1 MSHKESKGL
10 FRRIRSPL
18 EHKNKAKHG
27 ADDKHNRSSSTSVPP
42 TLQQQQS
49 NGHKR
54 SGSDDVLRIENS
66 AYGDPD
72 ALNNNSH
79 GGGILTPRSQ
89 STGSSPGETLMN
101 PPLPPRNPPKQPG
114 NMADESPLYV
124 APADTLQRGGG
135 GNGGGGGG
143 PSGISPAILS
153 NYTRT
158 EPSGPP
164 SRTERRVM
172 EMHQLT
178 MSQKQAQS
186 SQPAQ
191 RVQAVN
197 VIDNESEYST
207 PFNVLQQQKARQKRN
222 SFGSGSGSG
231 RQRRVPQVGM
241 SEEGDQIIP
250 VLSPPPD
257 RSQTT
262 SPSSPL
268 STPSSEHEAEGG
280 GVGGSSGSP
289 AVGAGGGGDSDYD
302 IPWDKKFKEFPNF
315 NRPSK
320 RGSSSG
326 KMHSLPEEH
335 PPTKGRRPSPPQR
348 NVYSQGGHPDRNSPP
363 APPERNPP
371 PGGPAPHP
379 SWRKTSSPQPPLE
392 DGFGR
397 PRHLPARHQ
406 SEQHRPRD
414 GSTSPN
420 QLASRPYGHTI
431 HGPHVPRELPPDIA
445 ARTSSMSIPS
455 YISGRR
461 LPSPP
466 RERSESSPVDPNR
479 RGLLRPPSP
488 PNPVHIDFS
497 IPLCD
502 QP

>member
-1 MSHKESKGL
+1 MSTHKEHKESKGF

-18 EHKNKAKHG
+18 EHKNTAKHH
-27 ADDKHNRSSSTSVPP
+27 DDKHHRSSSTSVTPP
-42 TLQQQQS
+42 VQHS

-66 AYGDPD
+66 AYGDPEV
-72 ALNNNSH
+72 LNN
-79 GGGILTPRSQ
+79 ITPRSQ
-89 STGSSPGETLMN
+89 STGSSPGDALN
-101 PPLPPRNPPKQPG
+101 PPLPPRNPPKQPSSMG
-114 NMADESPLYV
+114 DESPLYV
-124 APADTLQRGGG
+124 APADTLQRGNSGG
-135 GNGGGGGG
+135 
-143 PSGISPAILS
+143 GISPAVLS

-158 EPSGPP
+158 EPITGPP
-164 SRTERRVM
+164 SRSERKVM

-186 SQPAQ
+186 SSQPTQ
-191 RVQAVN
+191 RVQT
-197 VIDNESEYST
+197 VIDDGNSEYST
-207 PFNVLQQQKARQKRN
+207 PFNVLQQQRARQGR
-222 SFGSGSGSG
+222 SSIGSERSSG

-268 STPSSEHEAEGG
+268 STPSSEHEEG
-280 GVGGSSGSP
+280 GVGPSSG
-289 AVGAGGGGDSDYD
+289 GGGGGTGGDSDYD
-302 IPWDKKFKEFPNF
+302 IPWDKKFKNFPNF
-315 NRPSK
+315 NQAAHPRRQTS
-320 RGSSSG
+320 GG

-335 PPTKGRRPSPPQR
+335 SPMRGRKQSPPQR
-348 NVYSQGGHPDRNSPP
+348 NMYNQGHPERNSPP
-363 APPERNPP
+363 APPERYPP
-371 PGGPAPHP
+371 IGGPGGPVSYPM
-379 SWRKTSSPQPPLE
+379 RRTSSPQPPLE
-392 DGFGR
+392 DGLFGR
-397 PRHLPARHQ
+397 PRHLPSRHH

-414 GSTSPN
+414 GSTSPS
-420 QLASRPYGHTI
+420 QLPGRSYGHTI
-431 HGPHVPRELPPDIA
+431 HGPHVPRELPPEISP
-445 ARTSSMSIPS
+445 RTSSMSM
-455 YISGRR
+455 SGRR

-479 RGLLRPPSP
+479 WGMLRPPSP